1 MLTTCKRFDAEVVV
15 CGGGCSG
22 FTAALAA
29 ARHGKRTILLEMRE
43 SLGGLF
49 TNGYI
54 TGAAGCIDGLGK
66 ELYDRM
72 ERDGDV
78 TVKGHQPVI
87 EPEKG
92 KVMMEQ
98 LLLKAGC
105 RILYGTHVVD
115 CEVEDGRITK
125 VIAYCKSGKIE
136 ITGKIFIDAT
146 GDADLAFAA
155 GVPTEISDAEY
166 LGLNSAAT
174 MGFRL
179 SYVNVE
185 EYQRASREYVEKNP
199 NAEHRNLLIAKEYE
213 ALANGDIREILSGGF
228 IIFELPVGR
237 DRTCTDVS
245 LDATHTFDT
254 HGDDVVDLTRQIVD
268 QHNKVLEFVA
278 FLKKYV
284 PGYENAVLSNF
295 APMNGVRDSRRII
308 GEYILKSED
317 LAAARKF
324 DDGIAQFC
332 EPFDTHVPTPGVQ
345 TAIRH
350 IHAKAPIE
358 PAICRPMQD
367 ANDRML
373 HPFVTPDLDTWEVR
387 TNPKEY
393 AEIPYRSLVAVGV
406 DNLLAVGRCYSA
418 DFHAICATRI
428 IGTSMSMGQAGG
440 TAAAMAIDA
449 GVALRDLDGAALK
462 QQLIKDGCNLH
473 QPPVGYWAKVR
484 ESGIEP
490 KIVADMAVVM
500 VGN

>member
-1 MLTTCKRFDAEVVV
+1 MLTTCKRFDADVVI
-15 CGGGCSG
+15 CGGGCAG
-22 FTAALAA
+22 FTAGVAA
-29 ARHGKRTILLEMRE
+29 ARAGKRTILLEMRE

-66 ELYDRM
+66 EFYARM
-72 ERDGDV
+72 HEKGDALM
-78 TVKGHQPVI
+78 KPHQPVI

-98 LLLKAGC
+98 MLLSAGC

-115 CEVEDGRITK
+115 CEVENGRITK

-136 ITGKIFIDAT
+136 ISGKVFIDGT

-155 GVPTEISDAEY
+155 GCPTEISSAEY

-179 SYVNVE
+179 SYVNIQK
-185 EYQRASREYVEKNP
+185 YQEASREWAKNHKP
-199 NAEHRNLLIAKEYE
+199 EENPNLLIAKEYE
-213 ALANGDIREILSGGF
+213 ALKNGDIREILTGGF
-228 IIFELPVGR
+228 IIFDIPVGH
-237 DRTCTDVS
+237 DPTCTDVT

-278 FLKKYV
+278 FMKKYL
-284 PGYENAVLSNF
+284 PGYENAVLSAF
-295 APMNGVRDSRRII
+295 APMNGVRDSRRIV
-308 GEYILKSED
+308 GEYILKAED
-317 LAAARKF
+317 LAAARKW

-332 EPFDTHVPTPGVQ
+332 EPFDTHVPTPGTQ

-367 ANDRML
+367 GNDKML
-373 HPFVTPDLDTWEVR
+373 HPFVTPDADTYEVR
-387 TNPKEY
+387 TNPREY
-393 AEIPYRSLVAVGV
+393 AEIPYRSLVALGV
-406 DNLLAVGRCYSA
+406 DNLMAIGRCYSA

-428 IGTSMSMGQAGG
+428 IGTSMSMGQAAG

-449 GVALRDLDGAALK
+449 GVPLRELDGAALK
-462 QQLIKDGCNLH
+462 QQLIHDGCGLD
-473 QPPVGYWAKVR
+473 QPPQGYWKAVR
-484 ESGIEP
+484 ESKNEP
-490 KIVADMAVVM
+490 FIMADMAILVP
-500 VGN
+500 

>member
-1 MLTTCKRFDAEVVV
+1 MLTTSKRFDAEVVV

-29 ARHGKRTILLEMRE
+29 ARAGKRTILLEMRE

-72 ERDGDV
+72 VKDGDV

-115 CEVEDGRITK
+115 CEVENKKITK
-125 VIAYCKSGKIE
+125 VICYCKSGKIE
-136 ITGKIFIDAT
+136 VTGKVFIDAT

-185 EYQRASREYVEKNP
+185 EYQRASREYIENNP
-199 NAEHRNLLIAKEYE
+199 NAQHRNLLIAKEYE

-245 LDATHTFDT
+245 LDATHTYDT
-254 HGDDVVDLTRQIVD
+254 HGDDVMDLTRQIVD
-268 QHNKVLEFVA
+268 QHGKVLEFVA

-332 EPFDTHVPTPGVQ
+332 EPFDTHVPTPGTQ

-367 ANDRML
+367 AKDRML

-393 AEIPYRSLVAVGV
+393 AEIPYRSLVAAGI

-449 GVALRDLDGAALK
+449 GCALRDLDGAALK

-473 QPPVGYWAKVR
+473 QPPVGYWAQVR
-484 ESGIEP
+484 ESKNEP
-490 KIVADMAVVM
+490 KIVADMAVVTP
-500 VGN
+500 

>member
-29 ARHGKRTILLEMRE
+29 ARAGKRTILLEMRE

-72 ERDGDV
+72 EKDGDV

-115 CEVEDGRITK
+115 CEVEDKKITK
-125 VIAYCKSGKIE
+125 VICYCKSGKIE
-136 ITGKIFIDAT
+136 VTDKVFIDAT

-199 NAEHRNLLIAKEYE
+199 NAQHRNLLIAKEYE

-245 LDATHTFDT
+245 LDATHT
-254 HGDDVVDLTRQIVD
+254 
-268 QHNKVLEFVA
+268 
-278 FLKKYV
+278 
-284 PGYENAVLSNF
+284 
-295 APMNGVRDSRRII
+295 
-308 GEYILKSED
+308 
-317 LAAARKF
+317 
-324 DDGIAQFC
+324 
-332 EPFDTHVPTPGVQ
+332 
-345 TAIRH
+345 
-350 IHAKAPIE
+350 
-358 PAICRPMQD
+358 
-367 ANDRML
+367 
-373 HPFVTPDLDTWEVR
+373 
-387 TNPKEY
+387 
-393 AEIPYRSLVAVGV
+393 
-406 DNLLAVGRCYSA
+406 
-418 DFHAICATRI
+418 
-428 IGTSMSMGQAGG
+428 
-440 TAAAMAIDA
+440 
-449 GVALRDLDGAALK
+449 
-462 QQLIKDGCNLH
+462 
-473 QPPVGYWAKVR
+473 
-484 ESGIEP
+484 
-490 KIVADMAVVM
+490 
-500 VGN
+500 